1 MIADPGMYAHF
12 ETSHGAIV
20 CQLEYEKAPM
30 TVCNFVG
37 LAEGRIKNS
46 ARPEGQPF
54 YDGLT
59 FHRVIADFMVQGG
72 CPDGTGRGG
81 PGYRFED
88 EVNTGLAHSGP
99 GILSMANAGPG
110 TNGSQFF
117 ITHVATPWLDGK
129 HTVFGRVVEG
139 QDVIHA
145 IRQGDAIKQVTIRR
159 VGAAAE
165 AFACDQA
172 AFERLRKEAGRRP
185 ASPAAGSEALVEK
198 QFPKAARTAS
208 GLRHIIEAP
217 GEGPKPARGA
227 TVGVHYTGRLMNG
240 QVFDSSRTRGE
251 PIRFPLGRGRVIPGW
266 DEGIALLSKGGKATL
281 IIPPDL
287 AYGADG
293 VPGAI
298 PPNAWLVFDVEL
310 VEIR

>member
-1 MIADPGMYAHF
+1 MIMDPGLYVHM
-12 ETSHGAIV
+12 ETNRGAIV
-20 CQLEYEKAPM
+20 CQLEFEKAPM

-37 LAEGRIKNS
+37 LAEGRIRNTP
-46 ARPEGQPF
+46 RPEGQPYF
-54 YDGLT
+54 DGLT
-59 FHRVIADFMVQGG
+59 FHRVIPDFMIQGG

-88 EVNTGLAHSGP
+88 EVDTGLAHSGP

-139 QDVIHA
+139 QDVVNA
-145 IRQGDAIKQVTIRR
+145 IRTGDQIRKMTIRR

-165 AFACDQA
+165 AFTADQA
-172 AFERLRKEAGRRP
+172 AFDRLRKAAGARP
-185 ASPAAGSEALVEK
+185 AHPDAGSEEMAGQK
-198 QFPKAARTAS
+198 FPKAQRTAS
-208 GLRHIIEAP
+208 GLRYVIDVP
-217 GEGPKPARGA
+217 GEGPRPAGGA
-227 TVGVHYTGRLMNG
+227 TVGVHYTGRLMSG
-240 QVFDSSRTRGE
+240 KVFDSSRERGQ

-266 DEGIALLSKGGKATL
+266 DEGIALLSKGGRATL
-281 IIPPDL
+281 ILPPNL
-287 AYGADG
+287 AYGASG

>member
-1 MIADPGMYAHF
+1 MDPGIYVHM
-12 ETSHGAIV
+12 ETARGAIV

-37 LAEGRIKNS
+37 LVEGRIRNT
-46 ARPEGQPF
+46 ARPDGQPY

-59 FHRVIADFMVQGG
+59 FHRVIPDFMIQGG
-72 CPDGTGRGG
+72 CPEGTGRGG

-88 EVNTGLAHSGP
+88 EVNTGLKHTGP

-139 QDVIHA
+139 QDVVNA
-145 IRQGDAIKQVTIRR
+145 IRTGDSIQKMTIRR

-165 AFACDQA
+165 AFASDQA
-172 AFERLRKEAGRRP
+172 AFDRLRKAAEGARP
-185 ASPAAGSEALVEK
+185 ANPDAGSEEQAERM
-198 QFPKAARTAS
+198 FPQAKRTAS
-208 GLRHIIEAP
+208 GLRYVMDAP
-217 GEGPKPARGA
+217 GEGPRPASGA
-227 TVGVHYTGRLMNG
+227 TVGVHYTGRLMSG
-240 QVFDSSRTRGE
+240 RVFDSSRERGQ

-281 IIPPDL
+281 IIPPNL
-287 AYGADG
+287 AYGASG

-298 PPNAWLVFDVEL
+298 PPNAWLLFEVEL
-310 VEIR
+310 VDFR